1 MILWDFVLFLGF
13 LLGIH
18 QGRIALWKGNDPEPY
33 KVFPYY
39 ASMLPKAERN
49 ALKKGIYLEN
59 EEQLRKLVED
69 YLSRVQIPLDF
80 PPVMQ

>member
-1 MILWDFVLFLGF
+1 MKKLSILYSILCFGF

-18 QGRIALWKGNDPEPY
+18 EGKIALWKDNDPEPY

-39 ASMLPKAERN
+39 ASLLPKADRN

-59 EEQLRKLVED
+59 EDQLRKLVED
-69 YLSRVQIPLDF
+69 YLS
-80 PPVMQ
+80 

>member
-1 MILWDFVLFLGF
+1 MKKLSILYSILFFGF

-18 QGRIALWKGNDPEPY
+18 EGRIALWKDNDAEPY
-33 KVFPYY
+33 KVFPDY
-39 ASMLPKAERN
+39 ASMLPREDRN

-69 YLSRVQIPLDF
+69 YLS
-80 PPVMQ
+80 